1 MPDSRARCGKTFVLC
16 GFDCDLQA
24 RFPLDPERWWV
35 SLTRMERKDAID
47 LGGAMGLVVFAT
59 VLAFNQVVIK
69 VTNDGFG
76 PVFAAGLRSG
86 FALLVLALWLWV
98 RGRKLEGLRR
108 TFWPGLLLGGLFT
121 IEFIFLFIALDLT
134 TVSRVSIVF
143 YSMPVWL
150 ALIAH
155 FTLPGETLSWRR
167 VLGLVLAMAG
177 VIWALFDPQSRQAGS
192 LLGDG
197 LALLAAFAWAG
208 IALTVRLTKVSE
220 LTPESQLFWQLSV
233 SVVGL
238 LAVAP
243 LFGDLLR
250 DPTALHIAG
259 LGFQAVFVASLG
271 FLFWLRL
278 MTIYP
283 ASDIAAFSFLSPVL
297 SVAMGWML
305 LDEPVGPGFIGAMC
319 LVAVGIV
326 LINRRRKPAAQV
338 PQNVA

>member
-1 MPDSRARCGKTFVLC
+1 MPDSRAGCEKTFVLC
-16 GFDCDLQA
+16 GFA
-24 RFPLDPERWWV
+24 RDGFRCFPLDPDRVRV
-35 SLTRMERKDAID
+35 SLKRMERKDAID
-47 LGGAMGLVVFAT
+47 LAGATGLVLFAT

-69 VTNDGFG
+69 VTNAGFG

-86 FALLVLALWLWV
+86 LALLVLALWLLV
-98 RGRKLEGLRR
+98 RRRKLAGIRR
-108 TFWPGLLLGGLFT
+108 TVWPGLLLGGLFT
-121 IEFIFLFIALDLT
+121 VEFIFLFIALDLT
-134 TVSRVSIVF
+134 TVSRVSILF

-150 ALIAH
+150 AVVAH
-155 FTLPGETLSWRR
+155 FALPGETLSWRR
-167 VLGLVLAMAG
+167 LLGLALAMAG

-192 LLGDG
+192 LLGDV
-197 LALLAAFAWAG
+197 LALLSAFAWAG
-208 IALTVRLTKVSE
+208 IALTVRLTRVSE
-220 LTPESQLFWQLSV
+220 LAPESQLFWQLSV
-233 SVVGL
+233 STVGL
-238 LAVAP
+238 LALAP

-250 DPTALHIAG
+250 EPTALHIAG

-297 SVAMGWML
+297 AVGMGWLL

-319 LVAVGIV
+319 LVALGIV
-326 LINRRRKPAAQV
+326 LINRRRKRPDQV